1 MDAKCCKCKEFW
13 NISVK
18 AQIPKSG
25 YICPKCRAKEAKDI
39 EKAREARKGRV
50 TSVLLKNRQRVH
62 A

>member
-1 MDAKCCKCKEFW
+1 MDAKCCKCNLYW

-50 TSVLLKNRQRVH
+50 TSVLLKNRRRVH
-62 A
+62 L